1 MVAFELWG
9 HKRVCVLV
17 LWCKSN
23 SWLHLSCGDTGA
35 FDLWVYPCIGHIDTD
50 APGCGCNGCVSALD
64 SCVHPCI
71 GARGLRVH
79 GCHCCVGA
87 FNSGVR
93 GGLTSPLSR
102 HPQHSNAEFAS
113 VAALLAHYSG
123 SPGGCFCR
131 LAPGRRNPGYEE
143 RDPGGGASAFGEAAW
158 APAAPVGV
166 QHERG

>member
-1 MVAFELWG
+1 M
-9 HKRVCVLV
+9 
-17 LWCKSN
+17 
-23 SWLHLSCGDTGA
+23 
-35 FDLWVYPCIGHIDTD
+35 
-50 APGCGCNGCVSALD
+50 
-64 SCVHPCI
+64 
-71 GARGLRVH
+71 
-79 GCHCCVGA
+79 GA
-87 FNSGVR
+87 FNSGVQ

-102 HPQHSNAEFAS
+102 HPQHSNAEFTS

-143 RDPGGGASAFGEAAW
+143 RDPGGGGSALGEAAW